1 MKTNL
6 ADLTVQVDAD
16 VAARYTEDWLW
27 LIGTDKTV
35 ILVTTLGDLFLESK
49 DQGVYWLEV
58 GGGKFEKVAT
68 DIDEFERKLTDINNV
83 NEWFMIDLTT
93 ELRLSGSKLNKDEVY
108 SYKKLPII
116 GGDYTVDNFEPT
128 NVEVH
133 FSFAEQ
139 VHRKVKDLPDGTKVN
154 ITFEPN
160 EKGHKGWLGWF
171 KRRR

>member
-1 MKTNL
+1 VKTNL

-16 VAARYTEDWLW
+16 VAARCKEDWLW

-35 ILVTTLGDLFLESK
+35 ILVTALGDLFLKSK
-49 DQGVYWLEV
+49 DKGVYWLEV
-58 GGGKFEKVAT
+58 GGGKFEKVAS

-116 GGDYTVDNFEPT
+116 GGDYSVDNFEPT
-128 NVEVH
+128 NVEEH
-133 FSFAEQ
+133 FSLAGQ
-139 VHRKVKDLPDGTKVN
+139 VHRKVKDVPDGTKVN
-154 ITFEPN
+154 ITFEPH